1 MSRNRL
7 RPGSLRMAGGRAP
20 ATRARGSNLGRFFY
34 ISSIVE
40 REPTYPWRRY
50 DALGLIAPRD
60 EWRSLLH
67 GSDAPSPAGT
77 GDSKRSSSPSSRPE
91 RGCRRSDGWSD
102 PRPQAR
108 GSDFSRTRSLSTKLD
123 AATIGAVVAFQAD
136 AREPFGESHWSVN
149 RVVSVAH
156 PPTKLPSSH
165 PATRGRPAG
174 PLVGGQK
181 VGVAQAPGEGLEQLA
196 HHRGD
201 FSHQLEQVGSVQ
213 LQHLE
218 IAGRCHRGR
227 AWLAVDQG

>member
-1 MSRNRL
+1 MSQIWSIGVPRALEPLISWSIGASVSALPVIFPVHFALFEESVLFRTA
-7 RPGSLRMAGGRAP
+7 PG
-20 ATRARGSNLGRFFY
+20 
-34 ISSIVE
+34 
-40 REPTYPWRRY
+40 
-50 DALGLIAPRD
+50 
-60 EWRSLLH
+60 
-67 GSDAPSPAGT
+67 
-77 GDSKRSSSPSSRPE
+77 
-91 RGCRRSDGWSD
+91 
-102 PRPQAR
+102 
-108 GSDFSRTRSLSTKLD
+108 TKLD

-156 PPTKLPSSH
+156 PPTKLPSSR